1 MRASVGE
8 MQEHGGAGH
17 LGASVRVFFREFLTD
32 TGAQRAA
39 RQRIRTAAGVRLL
52 VAAPILVPSGLA
64 LSTFAERAPH
74 PAHARFIVAAWFA
87 MLAVFIV
94 ANGALLAVTRDSGR
108 DASFIARALT
118 YATLTAELAS
128 NQLVMHATGTLVSPA
143 ALYIVMF
150 VALYRIFLGFR
161 FGLFTAVLGSCL
173 YCGVGTLELTGVIP
187 SPPSFSPPF
196 PHLFYAEPAAAAA
209 VMADMS
215 AGIFLVFFAS
225 NYAVN
230 QTAKLHRYLT
240 ESVLRRYLPPSLV
253 ERAAHGELRMD
264 AEPERRV
271 VTVMFTDLVGFT
283 SLSERLGAEAV
294 GRLLNQYLSTAAD
307 VAHAHGATVDKF
319 VGDAVMI
326 VFGAPDPLDP
336 AEQAR
341 RCVALARDLQSTLP
355 SLGDGVRLVA
365 RAGINT
371 GDAVV
376 GNFGSLARSDY
387 TVIGPAVNIAAR
399 LETAS
404 EPGRILIGE
413 STAKLLDGA
422 VPLEAAGELRL
433 KGVAAPV
440 RAFYVK

>member
-1 MRASVGE
+1 
-8 MQEHGGAGH
+8 
-17 LGASVRVFFREFLTD
+17 
-32 TGAQRAA
+32 
-39 RQRIRTAAGVRLL
+39 
-52 VAAPILVPSGLA
+52 
-64 LSTFAERAPH
+64 
-74 PAHARFIVAAWFA
+74 
-87 MLAVFIV
+87 
-94 ANGALLAVTRDSGR
+94 
-108 DASFIARALT
+108 
-118 YATLTAELAS
+118 
-128 NQLVMHATGTLVSPA
+128 
-143 ALYIVMF
+143 
-150 VALYRIFLGFR
+150 
-161 FGLFTAVLGSCL
+161 
-173 YCGVGTLELTGVIP
+173 
-187 SPPSFSPPF
+187 
-196 PHLFYAEPAAAAA
+196 
-209 VMADMS
+209 MADMS

-253 ERAAHGELRMD
+253 ERA
-264 AEPERRV
+264 
-271 VTVMFTDLVGFT
+271 
-283 SLSERLGAEAV
+283 
-294 GRLLNQYLSTAAD
+294 
-307 VAHAHGATVDKF
+307 TVDKF

-355 SLGDGVRLVA
+355 RLGDGVRLVA